1 MGWRTIRG
9 WSAWLLRS
17 TIRADR
23 SPPTGPSRRHREL
36 RPTKISVT
44 SVDRLKADPFAFYA
58 QAILGLRR
66 LDPVDADHSAAW
78 KGTAVH
84 EVFEAWLKH
93 DDCDP
98 AQVRLCAPRDLLT
111 SETIHPML
119 RALVAATADGGDPL
133 DPGAGN
139 REPGARPT
147 AAGCRDK
154 G

>member
-9 WSAWLLRS
+9 LERLALALDDPGRPQP
-17 TIRADR
+17 ADR
-23 SPPTGPSRRHREL
+23 PKPAPPQEL

-84 EVFEAWLKH
+84 EVFEAWLK
-93 DDCDP
+93 
-98 AQVRLCAPRDLLT
+98 R
-111 SETIHPML
+111 
-119 RALVAATADGGDPL
+119 
-133 DPGAGN
+133 
-139 REPGARPT
+139 
-147 AAGCRDK
+147 
-154 G
+154 